1 MEQTSHIRFKTW
13 FDTFCRD
20 LENDY
25 HIEKEVMAEIVFN
38 VTREVNFDP
47 FVPYGSISSALLPNK
62 PYIPRTQEDTQ
73 STMHNAVNSKT
84 ATDQDFQD
92 GKMIVHG
99 FKNPLKRERLDKPN
113 PPSASNPAFGAART
127 ANTTNTTNTTNTVDT
142 TLLRGRDA
150 QKFVEAQVEKGKW
163 VAIQA
168 TVSRTGYGS
177 GLYEFI
183 IPGSENK
190 TYDHMDC
197 IKSAGY
203 DHYSGNE
210 RGGWRKVILM
220 HNGKTYKGFGK
231 CMKWTT
237 AAK

>member
-25 HIEKEVMAEIVFN
+25 HIEKEVMAEIVHN
-38 VTREVNFDP
+38 VTCEVNFDP
-47 FVPYGSISSALLPNK
+47 FVPYGSISSTLLPNK
-62 PYIPRTQEDTQ
+62 PYIPATQEDTQ

-99 FKNPLKRERLDKPN
+99 FKNPLKRERLDKPD
-113 PPSASNPAFGAART
+113 PPSASNKTNT
-127 ANTTNTTNTTNTVDT
+127 ANTTNT

-168 TVSRTGYGS
+168 TVSRTGYGN

-190 TYDHMDC
+190 TYDHKDC

-203 DHYSGNE
+203 DHYSENE
-210 RGGWRKVILM
+210 RVGWRKVILM
-220 HNGKTYKGFGK
+220 HKGKTYKGFGK
-231 CMKWTT
+231 CVKWTP